1 MRRRARTARS
11 ADAPA
16 HDPHAAL
23 RYADYRYFL
32 AGRLAGV
39 VGSQMIDV
47 AIGWELYERTH
58 RALALGLVGLVQVVP
73 IILLALPAG
82 HIADRFDRK
91 RIAIA
96 SLGVLIVCSLALAA
110 ISFSEGPIPLVY
122 LTLFVI
128 GVALAFHRPAIAALL
143 PQLVPPAHFANAVT
157 WNSVGWQLASVAG
170 PALGGMVI
178 AWRHHAGTVYVLDA
192 ALMLVFVICLGRIRG
207 QQVVRTRK
215 EVTLRSLL
223 GGVRFVWHTKVILAA
238 ITLDLF
244 AVLFGGAT
252 TLLPVYAK
260 DILHVGAEGFGW
272 LRAAPSIGAVLM
284 AFSLTRRP
292 PMRRAGRSLL
302 FAVAGFG
309 LATIVFG
316 LSHSFALSI
325 GMLVLAGGFD
335 MVSVVVRQTLVQ
347 LRTPD
352 EMRGR
357 VSAVNSVFID
367 TSNEMGGFESGA
379 SAALLGPV
387 VSVVGGGVITVL
399 VVGMIALV
407 WPELRQMRGL
417 EDLVPNSSPAEG

>member
-1 MRRRARTARS
+1 MPPSTEVTAR
-11 ADAPA
+11 
-16 HDPHAAL
+16 DPYAAL
-23 RYADYRYFL
+23 RYSDYRYYL
-32 AGRLAGV
+32 AGRLAAS
-39 VGSQMIDV
+39 VGGQMIDV
-47 AIGWELYERTH
+47 AIGWELYERTN
-58 RALALGLVGLVQVVP
+58 RALALGFVGLVQVVP

-82 HIADRFDRK
+82 HVADRFDRK

-96 SLGVLIVCSLALAA
+96 SLALLILGSLSLAV
-110 ISFSEGPIPLVY
+110 ISFTVGPIPLIY

-128 GVALAFHRPAIAALL
+128 GVALSFHRPAVAALL
-143 PQLVPPAHFANAVT
+143 PQLVPAEKFANAVT
-157 WNSVGWQLASVAG
+157 WNSVGWQLASVVG
-170 PALGGMVI
+170 PAFGGLII
-178 AWRHHAGTVYVLDA
+178 AWQHRAGIVYVLDA
-192 ALMLVFVICLGRIRG
+192 ALMLVFLVCLTQIQG
-207 QQVVRTRK
+207 QQVVRAK
-215 EVTLRSLL
+215 KAVTLQSLL

-252 TLLPVYAK
+252 TLLPVFAK

-272 LRAAPSIGAVLM
+272 LRAAPSIGAVLV
-284 AFSLTRRP
+284 AVLLLGRP
-292 PMRRAGRSLL
+292 PMRQAGKSLL

-316 LSHSFALSI
+316 LSRSFPLSI
-325 GMLVLAGGFD
+325 AMLVLAGGLD
-335 MVSVVVRQTLVQ
+335 MISVVVRQTLVQ

-387 VSVVGGGVITVL
+387 ISVVGGGIVTVL
-399 VVGMIALV
+399 VVSAV
-407 WPELRQMRGL
+407 AVAWPELRSMKGL
-417 EDLVPNSSPAEG
+417 ADDLPPALPLEET

>member
-1 MRRRARTARS
+1 MAIRAS
-11 ADAPA
+11 ANAPA

-23 RYADYRYFL
+23 RYSDYRYFL

-58 RALALGLVGLVQVVP
+58 RALALGLVGLVQVAP

-82 HIADRFDRK
+82 HTADRFDRK

-96 SLGVLIVCSLALAA
+96 TLGLLIACSLALAA
-110 ISFSEGPIPLVY
+110 ISFTVAPVPLVY
-122 LTLFVI
+122 LTLFGI
-128 GVALAFHRPAIAALL
+128 GVGLAFHRPAIAALL
-143 PQLVPPAHFANAVT
+143 PQLVPAEHFANAVT

-170 PALGGMVI
+170 PAVGGMII

-192 ALMLVFVICLGRIRG
+192 ALMVVFVFCLSRIRG
-207 QQVVRTRK
+207 QQVARARK

-223 GGVRFVWHTKVILAA
+223 GGVRFVWQTKVILAA

-252 TLLPVYAK
+252 TLLPIYAK

-284 AFSLTRRP
+284 ALSLTRRA
-292 PMRRAGRSLL
+292 PMQRAGRSLL

-309 LATIVFG
+309 LAMIVFG
-316 LSHSFALSI
+316 LSRSFALSI
-325 GMLVLAGGFD
+325 AMLVLAGGFD

-387 VSVVGGGVITVL
+387 VSVVGGGIITVA
-399 VVGMIALV
+399 VVGVIALV

-417 EDLVPNSSPAEG
+417 AELVPNSSPAEG

>member
-1 MRRRARTARS
+1 MPAST
-11 ADAPA
+11 DAPA

-23 RYADYRYFL
+23 RYTDYRYFL
-32 AGRLAGV
+32 TGRLAGV

-82 HIADRFDRK
+82 HLADRFDRK
-91 RIAIA
+91 RIAMA
-96 SLGVLIVCSLALAA
+96 TLGLLVICSLALAA
-110 ISFSEGPIPLVY
+110 ISFAVAPVPLVY
-122 LTLFVI
+122 LTLFGI
-128 GVALAFHRPAIAALL
+128 GVGLAFHRPAIAALL
-143 PQLVPPAHFANAVT
+143 PQLVPAEHFANAVT

-170 PALGGMVI
+170 PALGGLVI
-178 AWRHHAGTVYVLDA
+178 AWRHHAGIVYVLDA
-192 ALMLVFVICLGRIRG
+192 ALMLVFVFCLSRIRG
-207 QQVVRTRK
+207 QQVARVRK

-223 GGVRFVWHTKVILAA
+223 GGVRFVWQTKVILAA

-284 AFSLTRRP
+284 AFSLTRRA
-292 PMRRAGRSLL
+292 PMQRAGRSLL

-309 LATIVFG
+309 LAMIVFG
-316 LSHSFALSI
+316 LSKSFALSI
-325 GMLVLAGGFD
+325 AMLVLAGGFD

-387 VSVVGGGVITVL
+387 VSVVGGGIITVA
-399 VVGMIALV
+399 VVGVVALV
-407 WPELRQMRGL
+407 WPELRQMRRL
-417 EDLVPNSSPAEG
+417 AELVPESSLAEE